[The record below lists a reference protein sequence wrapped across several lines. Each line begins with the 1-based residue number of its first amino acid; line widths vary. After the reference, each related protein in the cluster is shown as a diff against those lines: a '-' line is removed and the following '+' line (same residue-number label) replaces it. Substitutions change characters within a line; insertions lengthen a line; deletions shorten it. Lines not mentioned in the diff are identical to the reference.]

1 MGQPEDPEDNEL
13 ELLVSDEGALLVG
26 PESALARLSG
36 TESTAAPRAVSPT
49 ALRRARQALGS
60 AAKAQAESGRW
71 LKLDA
76 ESADYL
82 KRLGVKPGEI
92 RSGVVRVKDLP
103 RGAALPHRGSVLKHL
118 SFEKAGLLTPAAPML
133 AASALQQAAVE
144 KQMAQMQDYLERI
157 DEKLDKVL
165 RFQQDSLA
173 GDIDGVAEALA
184 EAQLVLEGTGTV
196 TDTQWSS
203 VQGLAT
209 EVAKLQG
216 RVLRHLGAVADTLA
230 RSKTSPGKVKETF
243 QKTNS
248 EAQFWLYELA
258 RTVQLQNQMYVLQL
272 GRAEAVEG
280 EVAGA
285 FADAVAVARDKRAQR
300 LIASLSAI
308 ADNAHDLGSFSTLR
322 RAVDW
327 NSPRA
332 VEEVN
337 RFFAQLRAV
346 AHAAD
351 LPLEG
356 IEDLAPVRP
365 VEAAREL
372 TATSAAKAREAASAA
387 QQRAAA
393 AGDSVTHRASQ
404 AWGAT
409 RGALEGAA
417 RGAIEGA
424 SKGAADAGSSG
435 AHGTNE
441 R

>member
-1 MGQPEDPEDNEL
+1 MGQPENPKDPKDNAL

-26 PESALARLSG
+26 PESALAQLSD
-36 TESTAAPRAVSPT
+36 TESAAAPRAVSPT
-49 ALRRARQALGS
+49 ALRRASQALGS
-60 AAKAQAESGRW
+60 AAKARAESGRW

-103 RGAALPHRGSVLKHL
+103 RGTTLPHRGSVLKHL

-184 EAQLVLEGTGTV
+184 EAHLVLEGTGTV
-196 TDTQWSS
+196 TDTQWST

-216 RVLRHLGAVADTLA
+216 RVLRYLGAVADTLA

-243 QKTNS
+243 QKANS
-248 EAQFWLYELA
+248 EAQFWVYQLA

-272 GRAEAVEG
+272 GRVDAVEG

-285 FADAVAVARDKRAQR
+285 FAEAVAVARDKRAQR
-300 LIASLSAI
+300 LTASLSTI

-337 RFFAQLRAV
+337 RFFAQLRAWT
-346 AHAAD
+346 HAAD

-372 TATSAAKAREAASAA
+372 TATAREAASAA

-393 AGDSVTHRASQ
+393 AGDSVTHRTRQ

-424 SKGAADAGSSG
+424 SKGAADAGPHS
-435 AHGTNE
+435 TEE